1 MYGRYA
7 DARGYKMELLD
18 LKPSEEHSAICI
30 DSVSIRIDGENAYG
44 FLKGENGVHRLIRN
58 SPFNSGDARHTSFAA
73 ISVIPDIEDKI
84 DIVIED
90 KDIEDTGYTKWW

>member
-1 MYGRYA
+1 
-7 DARGYKMELLD
+7 
-18 LKPSEEHSAICI
+18 
-30 DSVSIRIDGENAYG
+30 
-44 FLKGENGVHRLIRN
+44 LKGENGVHRLIRN

-90 KDIEDTGYTKWW
+90 KDIEIQATRSGGSGGQAVNKILHVLF